1 MVVLIGRYK
10 YNIPSQSAK
19 RETNLVHGR
28 TKKERAEAL
37 PL

>member
-1 MVVLIGRYK
+1 MVVLVGRYK

-19 RETNLVHGR
+19 REINLVHDWI
-28 TKKERAEAL
+28 KKERAEAL